1 MERKNNLERLLGDP
15 VVNWLLEE
23 ENPSVRY
30 FTLTDL
36 LTVPKSDPVAIKSY
50 KSIYSGGPVPKI
62 LEKQNPGGYWEEP
75 ENFYMRKKYRGTVW
89 TMLLLAE
96 LGLDGY
102 HAALHRAAEF
112 LFKSAQDPDT
122 GAFAYRNKDGVAV
135 HDAVI
140 PCLTAN
146 MSWCLLRYGYL
157 DDPRLQN
164 AVRWLTTYLRF
175 DDGEDKPPRV
185 YPYDRFENCW
195 GSHTCMTAVV
205 KTLKAL
211 SQIPPNKRSDPVNQT
226 ISNGAEFILK
236 HYLYRRSHNLSV
248 IANPSW
254 IELGFPLMWKPD
266 VLEMLTVLLDL
277 GFTDSRMQ
285 DAVDVVRSKRNPE
298 GKWLLESSYNG
309 RFQVRIE
316 GKGKPSK
323 WITLKALSAIKKAV
337 QAGL

>member
-1 MERKNNLERLLGDP
+1 MKMNTSNDYLSLDP
-15 VVNWLLEE
+15 VINWLLDMD
-23 ENPSVRY
+23 NPSVRY
-30 FTLTDL
+30 FTFTDL
-36 LTVPKSDPVAIKSY
+36 LGLTHADPLVIASREAILSE
-50 KSIYSGGPVPKI
+50 GPVPKI
-62 LEKQNPGGYWEEP
+62 LARQEPSGCWEEP
-75 ENFYMRKKYRGTVW
+75 ENFYMRRKYRGTVW

-96 LGLDGY
+96 LGLDGTLE
-102 HAALHRAAEF
+102 AVHRAAEF
-112 LFKSAQDPDT
+112 LFKNAQDPHT
-122 GAFAYRNKDGVAV
+122 GAFAYRNKDGIPV

-146 MSWCLLRYGYL
+146 MSWCLLRFGYQ

-164 AVRWLTTYLRF
+164 AIQWLTTYMRF
-175 DDGEDKPPRV
+175 DDGEDKPPRI

-211 SQIPPNKRSDPVNQT
+211 SQIPPEKRAGPVDQT

-236 HYLYRRSHNLSV
+236 HYLYRRSHNLSE
-248 IANPSW
+248 IANQSW

-277 GFTDSRMQ
+277 GYTDTRMQ
-285 DAVDVVRSKRNPE
+285 DAVDLVRSKRNPE
-298 GKWLLESSYNG
+298 GKWILESSFNG

-316 GKGKPSK
+316 NLGKPSK
-323 WITLKALSAIKKAV
+323 WITLKALYALERAAR
-337 QAGL
+337 AGL